1 MLERFR
7 LDGEVAVIT
16 GGGNGIGRATAAALA
31 EADAAVAP
39 LDRDEKAVKE
49 TETSLRAAG
58 AEVEAYILDVTDEI
72 ALETSFAGVNR
83 RWGRLD
89 ILVNN
94 AGISIRHYAVELSLA
109 DWNNVVAV
117 NMTGVF
123 LGSRAAA
130 RYMLPKRKGS
140 IVNTASIMGLSGG
153 GLYPNVTYQA
163 TKGGIVN
170 MTRALAV
177 EWARWGIRVNAV
189 APIWVKT
196 QFISALMTD
205 PKLMAQIADVTPL
218 GRLAEP
224 DEVAAAILFL
234 ASPAASMITGH
245 ILAVDGGFLAQ

>member
-1 MLERFR
+1 MLP
-7 LDGEVAVIT
+7 
-16 GGGNGIGRATAAALA
+16 AL
-31 EADAAVAP
+31 

-94 AGISIRHYAVELSLA
+94 AGISIRHSTVELSLA

-130 RYMLPKRKGS
+130 RYMLPREKEALLIPHRS
-140 IVNTASIMGLSGG
+140 WDFRAVASIQTSLIK
-153 GLYPNVTYQA
+153 QQ
-163 TKGGIVN
+163 K
-170 MTRALAV
+170 
-177 EWARWGIRVNAV
+177 
-189 APIWVKT
+189 
-196 QFISALMTD
+196 
-205 PKLMAQIADVTPL
+205 
-218 GRLAEP
+218 
-224 DEVAAAILFL
+224 
-234 ASPAASMITGH
+234 AASSI
-245 ILAVDGGFLAQ
+245 

>member
-1 MLERFR
+1 VKQKSGALPATDQGQTLQREKQNEIEVLSSDQTSVEIAQMLERFR
-7 LDGEVAVIT
+7 LDGKVAVIT

-83 RWGRLD
+83 RWWRLD

-94 AGISIRHYAVELSLA
+94 AGISIRHSTVELSLA

-130 RYMLPKRKGS
+130 RYMLPREKEALLIPHRS
-140 IVNTASIMGLSGG
+140 WDFRAVASIQTSLIK
-153 GLYPNVTYQA
+153 QQ
-163 TKGGIVN
+163 KG
-170 MTRALAV
+170 
-177 EWARWGIRVNAV
+177 
-189 APIWVKT
+189 
-196 QFISALMTD
+196 
-205 PKLMAQIADVTPL
+205 
-218 GRLAEP
+218 
-224 DEVAAAILFL
+224 
-234 ASPAASMITGH
+234 ASSI
-245 ILAVDGGFLAQ
+245 